1 MSNHQFWL
9 ESSIKELSELIKD
22 GTHGTHKDVARGVPL
37 LSAKDIFN
45 GKLSVPSDSR
55 KISEQEYSQIHSNY
69 QLEINDLLITLVGTI
84 GRIVKIKS
92 IEPKFTF
99 QRSVGVIR
107 FKKILDS
114 KFAYYFLCSEYF
126 QTELNKSINSSA
138 QGGVYLGTLGKLKI
152 FYPPLPQQQKIARIL
167 STVDAVI
174 EKTEAAIAKYKAI
187 KAGMM
192 HDLFTRG
199 IDDNGQLRPTY
210 EDSPECYKHTAL
222 GWIPKA
228 WEISELITVAK
239 DNQYSFTGGPF
250 GSDLKSSDYTKR
262 GVRIIQL
269 QNIGDGCFLNAYKI
283 YTSEEKADNLSSC
296 NIFPN
301 NIIIAKMAD
310 PVARACIMP
319 MFDSRYLM
327 ASDGIRLEVNEKRF
341 NVSFIK
347 ESINSPYFRSRAINL
362 STGTTRARIGL
373 SALKSIL
380 IKHPLLSEQNSISQ
394 KIETIDKK
402 IELEQITLKKYQ
414 KIKQGLMQDLLTGKV
429 KVSIDTTH

>member
-1 MSNHQFWL
+1 MSEWEYKKLQNL
-9 ESSIKELSELIKD
+9 CDVRD
-22 GTHGTHKDVARGVPL
+22 GTHDSPKYHETGVPFITSKNL
-37 LSAKDIFN
+37 TTNGIDFNNVSYISVENHKSFSIRSKVERGDILF
-45 GKLSVPSDSR
+45 GM
-55 KISEQEYSQIHSNY
+55 I
-69 QLEINDLLITLVGTI
+69 GTI
-84 GRIVKIKS
+84 GKPVIVNVDFEFSIKNVALLKFGHS
-92 IEPKFTF
+92 NKELINEFAIQVLNSNIIEEQF
-99 QRSVGVIR
+99 R
-107 FKKILDS
+107 
-114 KFAYYFLCSEYF
+114 
-126 QTELNKSINSSA
+126 NKSD
-138 QGGVYLGTLGKLKI
+138 GGVQSFISLSAIRNLDI
-152 FYPPLPQQQKIARIL
+152 PVPPLPQQQKIARIL

-199 IDDNGQLRPTY
+199 IDENGQLRPSY
-210 EDSPECYKHTAL
+210 QQAPHLYKPSKL
-222 GWIPKA
+222 GWIPKD
-228 WEISELITVAK
+228 WEINELITVAK

-269 QNIGDGCFLNAYKI
+269 QNIGDGCFLNSYKI

-319 MFDSRYLM
+319 TFDNRYLM
-327 ASDGIRLEVNEKRF
+327 ASDGIRLEVDEKRF
-341 NVSFIK
+341 NVSFVK

-380 IKHPLLSEQNSISQ
+380 IKHPLLNEQNSISQ

-402 IELEQITLKKYQ
+402 IELEQTTLNKYQ
-414 KIKQGLMQDLLTGKV
+414 KLKQGLMQDLLTGEV
-429 KVSIDTTH
+429 TVSV